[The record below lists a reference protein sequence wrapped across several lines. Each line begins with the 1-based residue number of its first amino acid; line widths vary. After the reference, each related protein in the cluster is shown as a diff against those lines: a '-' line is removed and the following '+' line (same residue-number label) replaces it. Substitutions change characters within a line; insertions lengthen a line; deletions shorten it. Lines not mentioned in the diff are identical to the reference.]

1 MTRLIR
7 ILLLILPASLQAQVP
22 LLTLEDALGT
32 AMQNN
37 YDLLLS
43 KNDSLS
49 YALDRSYAYAAFLP
63 RLNATSTKLWN
74 INAQKQELANGSKRD
89 TSGLRSNNLNGSIA
103 LNWTVFDGLKMFST
117 RKRLMELEQLGGIN
131 VKAQMVNTV
140 ASVTTAY
147 YNIVRQKQQLKAIE
161 EQISIS
167 EERVKL
173 ADRKLNVGL
182 GAKPELLQARLD
194 LNAQKANKLEQA
206 TLMEQLKKQLNQLMA
221 VVLSSDYDV
230 IDSIPLNTQL
240 QYSAISGSMV
250 LSNPTLLQAR
260 KNIDIARL
268 TVKEREAE
276 LYPILNFNSAFNFN
290 RLQNLA
296 VINNFTPLFN
306 QNRGFNYGVGFTIPL
321 LNGFNTRRLIQ
332 QAKLDV
338 DYQLLNYKNQLSR
351 ADLALDNAFRNYEM
365 QKKALLLEQENI
377 DLARENVTIAL
388 ERFRQGVSTFIE
400 LRVAQISLA
409 EAYNRL
415 IAARY
420 NTKLAEIELLKLR
433 GEVVKGL

>member
-1 MTRLIR
+1 MT
-7 ILLLILPASLQAQVP
+7 LPVTLQAQVP

-32 AMQNN
+32 ALQNN

-49 YALDRSYAYAAFLP
+49 FALDRSYAYAAFLP
-63 RLNATSTKLWN
+63 RLNGTTTKLWN

-103 LNWTVFDGLKMFST
+103 LNWTLFDGLKMFAT
-117 RKRLMELEQLGGIN
+117 RKRLMELEQLGSIN
-131 VKAQMVNTV
+131 IKAQMVNTV
-140 ASVTTAY
+140 AAVTTAY

-173 ADRKLNVGL
+173 ADRKLTVGL
-182 GAKPELLQARLD
+182 GAKPELLQAKLD
-194 LNAQKANKLEQA
+194 LNAQKANKLEQG

-221 VVLSSDYDV
+221 VVLTSDYDV

-240 QYSAISGSMV
+240 QYGALSGSMI
-250 LSNPTLLQAR
+250 LSNPTLLQAK

-276 LYPILNFNSAFNFN
+276 LFPILNFNSAYNFN
-290 RLQNLA
+290 RLLNQA

-306 QNRGFNYGVGFTIPL
+306 QNRGFNYGLSFTIPL

-338 DYQLLNYKNQLSR
+338 DYQVLNYKNQISR
-351 ADLALDNAFRNYEM
+351 VDLALDNAFRNYEM
-365 QKKALLLEQENI
+365 QKKALQLEQENI

-420 NTKLAEIELLKLR
+420 NTKLAEIELLKLK
-433 GEVVKGL
+433 GEVVKG